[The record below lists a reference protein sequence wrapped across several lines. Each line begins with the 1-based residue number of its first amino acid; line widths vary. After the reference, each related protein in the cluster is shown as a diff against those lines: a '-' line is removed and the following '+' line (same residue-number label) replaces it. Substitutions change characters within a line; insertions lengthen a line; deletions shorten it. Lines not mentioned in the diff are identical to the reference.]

1 MPRLHRRGLDEQAA
15 AQAVVGVTSF
25 DSDKPWDWIWKDATN
40 NANFWR
46 KELEEPGMLIL
57 AKSAPMGT
65 MIDGDAMISD
75 STARSIN
82 TQTERVHSVK
92 DGRFETNRKG
102 TPLCPGFQN
111 GTCKD
116 TAAGARC
123 ARDWSFAH
131 QCALCLSP
139 THGADICTSTD
150 KPSPPKGMSKGNI
163 SGGKSVGKSKKGG
176 KGGGKGW

>member
-1 MPRLHRRGLDEQAA
+1 
-15 AQAVVGVTSF
+15 
-25 DSDKPWDWIWKDATN
+25 
-40 NANFWR
+40 
-46 KELEEPGMLIL
+46 MLIL

-75 STARSIN
+75 SSSAHGVPQRGLKRSFDSAAQARSVNI
-82 TQTERVHSVK
+82 QTERIHSVK

-123 ARDWSFAH
+123 AKDWSFSH
-131 QCALCLSP
+131 QCSICLSP
-139 THGADICTSTD
+139 THGADTCTSTD
-150 KPSPPKGMSKGNI
+150 KPSPPKGKSKGNK
-163 SGGKSVGKSKKGG
+163 SGGKAGGKSKKGG
-176 KGGGKGW
+176 KGRGKGW